1 MLDAFVMYVQYG
13 GMQYQIAVVAPD
25 IKVLFVVAYIH

>member
-1 MLDAFVMYVQYG
+1 MFVMYVQYR
-13 GMQYQIAVVAPD
+13 GMQYQIAGVAPD